1 MLAHQSPDLIAFLER
16 IGVVDLVNASLADA
30 LTGSDDGEAMLA
42 ELSAS
47 HLFVEAVG
55 RPGRWYRLHRPV
67 ADGLRARP
75 VQRQRRDLQRRA
87 AKWFRDPRDAAG
99 GRP

>member
-1 MLAHQSPDLIAFLER
+1 VLAHQSPDLIAFLER

-55 RPGRWYRLHRPV
+55 RPG
-67 ADGLRARP
+67 AETICDRP